1 MRRCKLLFTLGL
13 VLSFWAMWLT
23 NFSQPASAA
32 YVALAEKVKLTSGT
46 PVTLRLPVSIN
57 SSTAKQGD
65 TVTFEVARNVEVN
78 GKVVISQGAIATGE
92 VASVEK
98 SGIIGAGGKLM
109 VNLRSVKA
117 VDGKEVP
124 IRATLSQEG
133 KDKQLTA
140 ILIGILL
147 CILGLFLIKGGDAI
161 VPAGT
166 EVKAYVDVDV
176 LIEINT

>member
-13 VLSFWAMWLT
+13 VLSFWAMGLT
-23 NFSQPASAA
+23 NFSLPASAA
-32 YVALAEKVKLTSGT
+32 YAYLAEKVKLTYGT
-46 PVTLRLPVSIN
+46 PVILRLPVSIN
-57 SSTAKQGD
+57 SSTARQGD

-78 GKVVISQGAIATGE
+78 GKVVISQGAFATGE

-98 SGIIGAGGKLM
+98 SAMLGAGGKLM

-117 VDGKEVP
+117 VDGKQVP

-133 KDKQLTA
+133 KDKVLTA
-140 ILIGILL
+140 LLVGILL

-161 VPAGT
+161 VPSGT

-176 LIEINT
+176 DIEINT

>member
-1 MRRCKLLFTLGL
+1 MRKCKVLFTLGL
-13 VLSFWAMWLT
+13 VLSFWVMGLT
-23 NFSQPASAA
+23 NFSLPASAA
-32 YVALAEKVKLTSGT
+32 YTVLAGKVKLSSGT
-46 PVTLRLPVSIN
+46 PVILRLSESIN
-57 SSTAKQGD
+57 SATARQGD

-78 GKVVISQGAIATGE
+78 GKIVISQGAYATGE

-98 SGIIGAGGKLM
+98 RAMLGAGGKLM

-133 KDKQLTA
+133 KDKVVTA
-140 ILIGILL
+140 LLVGILL

-161 VPAGT
+161 VPSGT

-176 LIEINT
+176 DIEINT